1 MQNER
6 PVDTLCL
13 PKDAMQVE
21 GHAGHG
27 RISRQGW
34 CEVTCKAGRK
44 RRSRHPRGVAGPRKS
59 TATGKPAELAEEK
72 DAEIARLV
80 RDLAEA
86 QARLRE
92 IEAKGSEAYTA
103 RKIESLLEAAQLA
116 RGQAFDASL
125 ARNRAE
131 GELRALE
138 RAITEV
144 RGPSGWLLRRAA
156 RRVLAQTTTRR
167 DN

>member
-1 MQNER
+1 M
-6 PVDTLCL
+6 T
-13 PKDAMQVE
+13 
-21 GHAGHG
+21 
-27 RISRQGW
+27 W
-34 CEVTCKAGRK
+34 KAGRK
-44 RRSRHPRGVAGPRKS
+44 RRSRHPRGVAGPRRV
-59 TATGKPAELAEEK
+59 KPAGPSAAQTEEK
-72 DAEIARLV
+72 DAEIARLT

-92 IEAKGSEAYTA
+92 IEEKGTEAYTA
-103 RKIESLLEAAQLA
+103 RKIEALLEAAQIA

-131 GELRALE
+131 GELRTLE
-138 RAITEV
+138 RAIMGA

-156 RRVLAQTTTRR
+156 RRVLAQVAAPH